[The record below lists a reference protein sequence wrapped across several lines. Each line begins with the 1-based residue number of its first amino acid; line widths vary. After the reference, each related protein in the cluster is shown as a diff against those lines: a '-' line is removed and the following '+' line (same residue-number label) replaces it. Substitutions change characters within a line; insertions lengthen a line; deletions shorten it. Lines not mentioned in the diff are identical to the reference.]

1 MGSSFHLGEQ
11 WADAINNVGGDQHI
25 HTLWRRSR
33 AKAAGKAIALLG
45 LALVLAGLAASA
57 LLAIPI
63 VTAATVDPTT
73 IEVPAWAPAAPGMFV
88 GGLVLGRIGRL
99 LAL

>member
-1 MGSSFHLGEQ
+1 MGSTFHLGEQ
-11 WADAINNVGGDQHI
+11 WADAINNVGGDQHV
-25 HTLWRRSR
+25 HALRGRSR

-57 LLAIPI
+57 LLAIPV
-63 VTAATVDPTT
+63 VTAAATDPET
-73 IEVPAWAPAAPGMFV
+73 IVVPSWAPVAPGLVV
-88 GGLVLGRIGRL
+88 GGIVLGRIGRV